1 MLALIVPSSN
11 TVMEP
16 DFHRHLG
23 RECVVST
30 TRIFLEDVTR
40 EAEVRM
46 LADDLPKAVELIRTT
61 LPDVVVFGC
70 TSAGALGTLAHDDG
84 IGEMIEKGADAKAV
98 TVLRAVLTQ
107 LRTIGPRKVAV
118 FTPYIE
124 DLTNSI
130 ASSLAE
136 AGFPPLKAA
145 GMGIRANLEIGRVTP
160 AEIVAFVE
168 SQIAGCGPDCVFL
181 SCTNWR
187 AIEAIEPLQ
196 RNWGYQSSPVTRLQ
210 LIWFGKRL
218 PTVSGRWRENDNVH
232 GCRKRDRHGR
242 CRVED
247 HQ

>member
-1 MLALIVPSSN
+1 MPVQPLRIGLIVPSSN

-30 TRIFLEDVTR
+30 TRIFLENVTR

-46 LADDLPKAVELIRTT
+46 LEDGLTKAVELIRTT
-61 LPDVVVFGC
+61 APEVVVFGC
-70 TSAGALGTLAHDDG
+70 TSAGALGTLAHDEG
-84 IGEMIEKGADAKAV
+84 IGEKIGKGSNAKAI

-107 LRTIGPRKVAV
+107 LGAIGPRKVAV

-124 DLTNSI
+124 GLTGSI

-136 AGFPPLKAA
+136 AGFPAIKAA
-145 GMGIRANLEIGRVTP
+145 GMGIRSNLDIGRVTP
-160 AEIVAFVE
+160 AEIVSFVE
-168 SQIAGCGPDCVFL
+168 SQIEGCAADCVFL

-196 RNWGYQSSPVTRLQ
+196 RRLGIPIVCSNQ
-210 LIWFGKRL
+210 AAIDMVRQAAANRL
-218 PTVSGRWRENDNVH
+218 PTVSPM
-232 GCRKRDRHGR
+232 
-242 CRVED
+242 
-247 HQ
+247 